1 MEATRVLSSNPGPY
15 SSIAL
20 STTTRT
26 RDPVTFICLGL
37 QMSPVR
43 STTTSHESTAPR
55 KWNVTGVRS
64 NRGIGRGCFMR
75 PGKVE
80 IAFMSVFGRRSTQT
94 DSELAIQGIAWL
106 KSKQRKS
113 CLPLMWTSCK
123 GHASCC
129 VPGVFKTPRLTI
141 YLLYFS
147 GTYVPRA
154 ADTILSLW
162 GYSQLSKF
170 ALLFFNCLT
179 ILFVGALF
187 KTPAMFHNG
196 VENSWEFQGSS
207 TEYTST
213 FMGPDNSNI
222 NWLILT
228 LTQAVELSKNDIW
241 KNIRI

>member
-1 MEATRVLSSNPGPY
+1 
-15 SSIAL
+15 
-20 STTTRT
+20 
-26 RDPVTFICLGL
+26 
-37 QMSPVR
+37 
-43 STTTSHESTAPR
+43 
-55 KWNVTGVRS
+55 
-64 NRGIGRGCFMR
+64 MR

-113 CLPLMWTSCK
+113 CVLLIWTSCK

-129 VPGVFKTPRLTI
+129 IPGRFKTLRLAI
-141 YLLYFS
+141 YLLNFS

-170 ALLFFNCLT
+170 ALLFFNYLT
-179 ILFVGALF
+179 ILFVGSLF
-187 KTPAMFHNG
+187 KTPSMFHNR
-196 VENSWEFQGSS
+196 VENSCDFQGPSA
-207 TEYTST
+207 EYTSI
-213 FMGPDNSNI
+213 FMGPDNSSI

-228 LTQAVELSKNDIW
+228 LT
-241 KNIRI
+241 